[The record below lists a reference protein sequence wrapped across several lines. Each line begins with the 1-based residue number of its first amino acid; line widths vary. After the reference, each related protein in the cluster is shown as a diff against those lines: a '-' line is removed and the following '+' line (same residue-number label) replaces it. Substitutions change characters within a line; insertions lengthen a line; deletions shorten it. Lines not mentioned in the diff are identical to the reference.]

1 MNNFTFYTECKECKK
16 KKKTV
21 GTGKLNLKMLL
32 FKLRNKT
39 KFSVLAAQVLKETGE
54 LPESSFYADVQLSKE
69 QGSPFM

>member
-1 MNNFTFYTECKECKK
+1 M
-16 KKKTV
+16 
-21 GTGKLNLKMLL
+21 NLKMLL

>member
-16 KKKTV
+16 KQPV
-21 GTGKLNLKMLL
+21 GTGNLKMLL
-32 FKLRNKT
+32 LKLRNKT